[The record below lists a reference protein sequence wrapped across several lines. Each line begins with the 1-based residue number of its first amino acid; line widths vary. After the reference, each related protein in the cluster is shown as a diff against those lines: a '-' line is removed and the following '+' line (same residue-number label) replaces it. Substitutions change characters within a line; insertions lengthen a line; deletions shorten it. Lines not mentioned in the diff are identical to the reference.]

1 MRLISKPDSKKIT
14 VKDSKSITQ
23 ILQPPKT
30 LPHKTQSNFLPT
42 KINISPMSLGK
53 GSLKSKP
60 SKCRSVAS
68 NSTMFM
74 LKSPS
79 VDEAKVKIYLKQS

>member
-1 MRLISKPDSKKIT
+1 MHLTTKQDSKKIT
-14 VKDSKSITQ
+14 VTDSKSITQ
-23 ILQPPKT
+23 ILQPPKIH
-30 LPHKTQSNFLPT
+30 PHKTQSNFLPSKKT
-42 KINISPMSLGK
+42 MSPLSLGQ

-68 NSTMFM
+68 NNSTMLT

-79 VDEAKVKIYLKQS
+79 VDQAKVKINSKK